1 MSDPGSSRRAR
12 TFVSLLGVAL
22 AGTLVLAPTASLA
35 QDTVSPA
42 PSEAAPSAAPIG
54 SAALLGDA
62 VALVPTELAG
72 TPVAPENVVIFR
84 GQEIIELNPA
94 AAEQFQAVAE
104 ATGTRIDDMI
114 QVSAYVE
121 PAEGDLVFFG
131 AVRVSGADAAEVLDV
146 LLPLSFE
153 TMQQPRVEVMEIGG
167 RQVTRLYE
175 DASPT
180 IPPTNL
186 ITSGDVIWIVQA
198 DEAYVPGVIEQ
209 LPG

>member
-1 MSDPGSSRRAR
+1 MSDPRSPQRAR
-12 TFVSLLGVAL
+12 PLASMLGVAL
-22 AGTLVLAPTASLA
+22 AGALVLAPTASLA
-35 QDTVSPA
+35 QDDESPA
-42 PSEAAPSAAPIG
+42 ASEAASSAAPLG
-54 SAALLGDA
+54 SAAPFSDA

-84 GQEIIELNPA
+84 GQEIVELNPA

-104 ATGTRIDDMI
+104 ATGTSIDDMI

-131 AVRVSGADAAEVLDV
+131 AVRVTGADAAEVLEV

-153 TMQQPRVEVMEIGG
+153 AMQEPRVEVVEIGG
-167 RQVTRLYE
+167 RQVTVLYE

-186 ITSGDVIWIVQA
+186 IASGDVIWIVQA
-198 DEAYVPGVIEQ
+198 DEAYVTGVIEQ